1 MRKPIGTLAED
12 FMDNAI
18 PLLSILAS
26 IAVGAVSPGPS
37 FVFVTRTA
45 IALSRR
51 DGLAAAMGMGV
62 GGVFYG
68 GLGLFGLQAV
78 LAQAGWLYLGLK
90 IVGGLYLLWLA
101 VALWRTA
108 RRPIVI
114 PQTTELR
121 PRGLRR
127 SFTLAA
133 ITQLS
138 NPKAAI
144 VYGSIFAAF
153 LPAQTPAWTF
163 AVLLPAIFVVEAGW
177 YAIVAIVFSAERP
190 RATYLRWKGW
200 FDRAA
205 GAVMGALGLRLILGA
220 GRP

>member
-1 MRKPIGTLAED
+1 
-12 FMDNAI
+12 MDITI

-26 IAVGAVSPGPS
+26 IAVGAASPGPS

-51 DGLAAAMGMGV
+51 DGLAAALGMGV

-68 GLGLFGLQAV
+68 GLGLFGLQAI
-78 LAQAGWLYLGLK
+78 LAQVGWLYLVLK
-90 IVGGLYLLWLA
+90 VLGGLYLLWLA
-101 VALWRTA
+101 VGLWRTA
-108 RRPIVI
+108 SEPIMV
-114 PQTTELR
+114 PKTMEGR
-121 PRGLRR
+121 PRSLRR

-133 ITQLS
+133 VTQLS

-153 LPAQTPAWTF
+153 LPAQAPAWTF
-163 AVLLPAIFVVEAGW
+163 AVLLPAIFAVEAGW
-177 YAIVAIVFSAERP
+177 YTIVAVVFSADRP
-190 RATYLRWKGW
+190 RALYLRWKSW

-205 GAVMGALGLRLILGA
+205 GAVMGTLGLRLILGA
-220 GRP
+220 GRA

>member
-1 MRKPIGTLAED
+1 
-12 FMDNAI
+12 MDITI

-26 IAVGAVSPGPS
+26 IAVGAASPGPS

-51 DGLAAAMGMGV
+51 DGLAAALGMGV

-68 GLGLFGLQAV
+68 GLGLFGLQAI
-78 LAQAGWLYLGLK
+78 LAQVGWLYLALK
-90 IVGGLYLLWLA
+90 VLGGLYLLWLA
-101 VALWRTA
+101 VGLWRTA
-108 RRPIVI
+108 SEPIMV
-114 PQTTELR
+114 PKTMEGR
-121 PRGLRR
+121 PRSLRR

-133 ITQLS
+133 VTQLS

-153 LPAQTPAWTF
+153 LPAQAPSWTF
-163 AVLLPAIFVVEAGW
+163 AVLLPAIFAVEAGW
-177 YAIVAIVFSAERP
+177 YTIVAVVFSADRP
-190 RATYLRWKGW
+190 RALYLRWKSW

-205 GAVMGALGLRLILGA
+205 GAVMGTLGLRLILGA
-220 GRP
+220 GRA